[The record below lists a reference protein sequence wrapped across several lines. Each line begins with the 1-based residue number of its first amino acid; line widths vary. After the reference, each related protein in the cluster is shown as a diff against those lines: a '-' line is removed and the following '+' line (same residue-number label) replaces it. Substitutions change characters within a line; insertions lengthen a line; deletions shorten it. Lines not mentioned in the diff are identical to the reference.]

1 MMLKIYEGRAAIR
14 EFAMATILTA
24 SQLASAFVS
33 HATLLLA
40 VNLTHDLDPVLA
52 SFLPDDVPTAD
63 ELLDDQVL
71 IGQVIRAP
79 RGDARLERTLTWL
92 EQVWFNLADR
102 APVAPLVCQELE
114 ARRHTP
120 VIFDLDE
127 GLIRAANLLDLLV
140 RQCAGLMDT
149 GPLSGILL
157 LLRQWQTDRRRETL
171 LELERRCLPL
181 LGGDD
186 VTPAIE
192 QVRRIRFLAVE
203 GALPADEYLTLHFDP
218 QALPSWDM
226 AELTRL
232 VRTRYP
238 LLRQAD
244 VEGMVAARLPPARAA
259 VA

>member
-1 MMLKIYEGRAAIR
+1 MG
-14 EFAMATILTA
+14 TNVLTA
-24 SQLASAFVS
+24 QQLASGFVG

-52 SFLPDDVPTAD
+52 GFLPAEVPSAD
-63 ELLDDQVL
+63 ELLDDHVL

-92 EQVWFNLADR
+92 EQVWFTLADR
-102 APVAPLVCQELE
+102 APLYPLIQQELDL
-114 ARRHTP
+114 RRHSP

-127 GLIRAANLLDLLV
+127 GLIRAANLLDMLV
-140 RQCAGLMDT
+140 RQCACLIDMSALAGVLA
-149 GPLSGILL
+149 

-171 LELERRCLPL
+171 LELERRCVPL
-181 LGGDD
+181 LSIDD
-186 VTPAIE
+186 GSPATE

-218 QALPSWDM
+218 QALTDWDM

-238 LLRQAD
+238 LLRHCDVQAL
-244 VEGMVAARLPPARAA
+244 VTARTPLLRAA

>member
-1 MMLKIYEGRAAIR
+1 
-14 EFAMATILTA
+14 MAKILTA
-24 SQLASAFVS
+24 PQLASAFVG
-33 HATLLLA
+33 HATMLLA

-52 SFLPDDVPTAD
+52 GFLSHEVPAAD

-79 RGDARLERTLTWL
+79 RGDVRLERTLAWL

-102 APVAPLVCQELE
+102 SLVHPLVCQELD
-114 ARRHTP
+114 ARRHMP

-140 RQCAGLMDT
+140 RQCAGLKDMSA
-149 GPLSGILL
+149 LSGILS

-171 LELERRCLPL
+171 LELERSCLPAL
-181 LGGDD
+181 NGDD
-186 VTPAIE
+186 ATPAAE
-192 QVRRIRFLAVE
+192 QVRRIRFLAME
-203 GALPADEYLTLHFDP
+203 GALPADEYLGLHFDP
-218 QALPSWDM
+218 QALPDWDM

-232 VRTRYP
+232 IRTRYP
-238 LLRQAD
+238 LLRRSD
-244 VEGMVAARLPPARAA
+244 VEAMVAARTPMARAA

>member
-1 MMLKIYEGRAAIR
+1 MKVGAVG
-14 EFAMATILTA
+14 EFAMTNILTA
-24 SQLASAFVS
+24 SQSASAFVS

-52 SFLPDDVPTAD
+52 GFLPSEVPAAD

-79 RGDARLERTLTWL
+79 RGDARLERTLAWL
-92 EQVWFNLADR
+92 EQVWFNLSDR
-102 APVAPLVCQELE
+102 AAVAPLVRHELD
-114 ARRHTP
+114 ARRHVP

-127 GLIRAANLLDLLV
+127 GLIRAANLLDMLV
-140 RQCAGLMDT
+140 RQCAGLIDT
-149 GPLSGILL
+149 VPLAGILS

-181 LGGDD
+181 LATDD
-186 VTPAIE
+186 GTPAAE

-218 QALPSWDM
+218 QALADWDI

-232 VRTRYP
+232 IRTRYP
-238 LLRQAD
+238 LLRRTD
-244 VEGMVAARLPPARAA
+244 VEEMVAARASAPRAA

>member
-1 MMLKIYEGRAAIR
+1 
-14 EFAMATILTA
+14 MANILTA

-52 SFLPDDVPTAD
+52 GFLPAEVPTAD

-79 RGDARLERTLTWL
+79 RGDARLERTLAWL
-92 EQVWFNLADR
+92 EQVWFNLSDR
-102 APVAPLVCQELE
+102 SAILPLVRHELD

-120 VIFDLDE
+120 VIFDLDD

-140 RQCAGLMDT
+140 RQCAGLVDT
-149 GPLSGILL
+149 AQLAGILA
-157 LLRQWQTDRRRETL
+157 LLRLWQTDRRRETL

-181 LGGDD
+181 LGGEDA
-186 VTPAIE
+186 TPAAE

-203 GALPADEYLTLHFDP
+203 GALPADEYLSLHFDP
-218 QALPSWDM
+218 HALADWDM

-232 VRTRYP
+232 IRTRYP
-238 LLRQAD
+238 LLRGTD
-244 VEGMVAARLPPARAA
+244 VAAMVAARRPVSQAA

>member
-1 MMLKIYEGRAAIR
+1 M
-14 EFAMATILTA
+14 TNILTGA
-24 SQLASAFVS
+24 QLAAAFVG

-52 SFLPDDVPTAD
+52 GFLPAEVPAAD

-79 RGDARLERTLTWL
+79 RGDTRLERTLAWL
-92 EQVWFNLADR
+92 EQVWFTMPDR
-102 APVAPLVCQELE
+102 SAVLPLVSQELDM
-114 ARRHTP
+114 RRHTP
-120 VIFDLDE
+120 VIFDLDD
-127 GLIRAANLLDLLV
+127 GLIRAANTLDMLV

-149 GPLSGILL
+149 APLAGILS

-181 LGGDD
+181 LGMEDG
-186 VTPAIE
+186 TPAAE
-192 QVRRIRFLAVE
+192 QVRRIRFLALE

-218 QALPSWDM
+218 QALGDWDM

-232 VRTRYP
+232 IRTRYP
-238 LLRQAD
+238 LLRRQD
-244 VEGMVAARLPPARAA
+244 VEQMVAANAAPVRAA